1 MIVALMGSLFAGC
14 STSQLSS
21 LLQEPVNNQSK
32 ENSNLYTKDKVT
44 SISKP
49 QEVYK
54 PKRDGFK
61 GEQYFTFKH
70 TISDESI
77 IEQFPTKV
85 GECQTLRR
93 LGDIRECET
102 TRKCK
107 TPQDKMEGCVE
118 ITSYKL
124 NEKSPYDKLSVDEI
138 LNAIMKNYEAKEGL
152 ENQGV
157 IEHENVIAKYFE
169 NNQIEEM
176 YYSKRT
182 KINRKWR
189 IDSDK
194 TYSTDNF
201 FVRFLYK
208 VAENLPFELVDIQ
221 GSSKK
226 QQHSDGISCNSSLLF
241 YKKKELSSWLKDI
254 KECQT
259 KADMKGTCKLK
270 HRARESG
277 YDYDALTIYN
287 NGNKQFGFLY
297 NNMVGGTLIVDNKRI
312 KGFSIRK
319 QLFNELAGGY
329 KTSYN
334 DEIASCVNIIKE
346 QIVGIDI
353 DLLKSPS
360 DWLK

>member
-1 MIVALMGSLFAGC
+1 
-14 STSQLSS
+14 
-21 LLQEPVNNQSK
+21 
-32 ENSNLYTKDKVT
+32 
-44 SISKP
+44 
-49 QEVYK
+49 
-54 PKRDGFK
+54 
-61 GEQYFTFKH
+61 
-70 TISDESI
+70 
-77 IEQFPTKV
+77 
-85 GECQTLRR
+85 
-93 LGDIRECET
+93 
-102 TRKCK
+102 
-107 TPQDKMEGCVE
+107 
-118 ITSYKL
+118 
-124 NEKSPYDKLSVDEI
+124 
-138 LNAIMKNYEAKEGL
+138 MKNYEAKEWL

-270 HRARESG
+270 HRAREGG